1 MVHWPWQRRPVCRI
15 CGADMRA
22 EVVPY
27 TAADADGRPRRW
39 EGVVRYTC
47 PNGCSTG
54 FYDFRRA
61 RPAGQPAGVERRARR
76 QQVAW
81 TVTGVLVAVGLV
93 VMYSLFIYAVAAIP
107 MAPWLRPVLWVATT
121 AAFAAV
127 GALLVLPPRAARPE
141 PTAADA
147 SGGAAST
154 PQDQRAASE
163 AAGQVSPPAP
173 ASASREPAG
182 EALPAGSGA
191 RRPSA

>member
-1 MVHWPWQRRPVCRI
+1 MT
-15 CGADMRA
+15 A

-27 TAADADGRPRRW
+27 NAADADGRPRRW

-76 QQVAW
+76 QRVAW

-93 VMYSLFIYAVAAIP
+93 VMYGLFIYAVAAIP

-127 GALLVLPPRAARPE
+127 GALLVLPPRAARLE

-147 SGGAAST
+147 SGGDGST
-154 PQDQRAASE
+154 ARGSRAASE

-173 ASASREPAG
+173 ASASPEPAG
-182 EALPAGSGA
+182 AAVPGGPGA
-191 RRPSA
+191 PRPSA